1 LQRKGALVGTTR
13 MFGPRTVQKSV
24 LQRLFSLNWVIVAII
39 FVIGLTGVA
48 MLYSVAGGQMEPW
61 ASRHALRLGFAL
73 VVMLVI
79 AVIDIRYWMALAYP
93 AWIMG
98 LLLLLLVAGVG
109 SVGMGGQ
116 RWLDVGF
123 MRLQPSEL
131 MKIAVIMALARYY
144 HARTYTQGRRLTSL
158 ALPLVLIVLPAILV
172 IKQPDLGTGLT
183 IIAGGAAVIFLA
195 GVPSWIFISV
205 GVAAVPASFAI
216 WPYLNEYQK
225 NRVITFFNP
234 EADPLGAGYQITQ
247 SKIALGSGGMTGKGF
262 LEGTQSH
269 LNFLPEMKTDFIFT
283 VLVEEFGLF
292 GAVTVLLLYAA
303 VLMYGLLMGIGCRN
317 QFGRLMASGL
327 AMALFFYILINI
339 GMVMGLMPVVGVPL
353 PLISYGGS
361 AMLTWAIAYGLI
373 LSVATHRHVT
383 LAPRGSGLA

>member
-1 LQRKGALVGTTR
+1 
-13 MFGPRTVQKSV
+13 MFGPRTVKKSV
-24 LQRLFSLNWVIVAII
+24 LQRLMSLNWVI
-39 FVIGLTGVA
+39 IGVVVLLAATGTA
-48 MLYSVAGGQMEPW
+48 MLYSVAGGEIDPW
-61 ASRHALRLGFAL
+61 ASRHAIRFGFAL

-79 AVIDIRYWMALAYP
+79 AVTDIRYWMALAYP
-93 AWIMG
+93 AWILGLG
-98 LLLLLLVAGVG
+98 LLLLVEVFGA
-109 SVGMGGQ
+109 VGMGGQ

-123 MRLQPSEL
+123 MRIQPSEL
-131 MKIAVIMALARYY
+131 MKIAVIMALARFY
-144 HARTYTQGRRLTSL
+144 HARSYRQGRRLSALLMPL
-158 ALPLVLIVLPAILV
+158 AMIIIPAMLV

-183 IIAGGAAVIFLA
+183 IIAGGAAIMFLA
-195 GVPSWIFISV
+195 GIPAWIFISV
-205 GVAAVPASFAI
+205 AVASVPSAFAV
-216 WPYLNEYQK
+216 WPFLNTYQQ
-225 NRVITFFNP
+225 NRVLTFFNP

-283 VLVEEFGLF
+283 VLVEEFGLI
-292 GAVTVLLLYAA
+292 GAVTVLLLYGT
-303 VLMYGLLMGIGCRN
+303 VLMYGLLIGIACRN

-327 AMALFFYILINI
+327 AMSLFFYVLINV

-383 LAPRGSGLA
+383 LAPKGSGLA